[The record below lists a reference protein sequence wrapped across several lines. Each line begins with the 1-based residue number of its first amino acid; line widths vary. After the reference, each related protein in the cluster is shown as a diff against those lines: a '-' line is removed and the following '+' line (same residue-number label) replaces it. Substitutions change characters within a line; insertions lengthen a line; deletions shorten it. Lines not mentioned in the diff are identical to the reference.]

1 MAAASGIE
9 LAQDVTAEL
18 TPEKHAR
25 LQWEVGDMLRQL
37 GKFKL
42 ALKYDPHYLR
52 CWATSGPG
60 TADCGHAGIQGSRW
74 GLMSWYALQAHG
86 SCLKSRGCPSG

>member
-60 TADCGHAGIQGSRW
+60 TADCGHAGIED
-74 GLMSWYALQAHG
+74 
-86 SCLKSRGCPSG
+86 SRGGLITQYTFQGHRSCRKSHCCLE